1 MTINYEKLWNMLDAQ
16 GISKDQLRKASGLT
30 TYVFDKIEKNGS
42 VQFDALIK
50 VCGVLNCAIGDIVDV
65 EYDYEKKRAIPNV
78 DFTDV
83 DAFSAGG
90 QFEQLGFNTL
100 YDLPIYL
107 NVVSLQNFLA
117 QQLVSAK
124 LSFTACEELISALGE
139 HGITIILPD
148 GIEPSLDNLPK
159 EIEETDGEYDAVALQ
174 QIDNYISWVLTK
186 YTKKPQMLA
195 DKLDA
200 TRKEP
205 RSKQYYVE
213 TGILHAPKDGKHFE
227 YEGLKQTTEENV
239 YPFSVLPHIFGSLN
253 ATDLYVLSH
262 RIPDITQYID
272 ECVSSSPEAALLFNL
287 KVKLGLPAEEMLRFL
302 GLPLW
307 ESFVYGI
314 DNHSKYKRLIRR
326 LRHPRYS
333 KSFKGQ
339 WMIQIDGWTEDCM
352 WEMYDRCGPGMD
364 PYQNYV
370 PAYTDKIYNQF
381 VDTIKDR
388 ISASVNQGM
397 PLTEALGIFYPAH
410 VVAAVEQNV
419 ATWYNSFTP
428 AADHIKLSWKAY
440 QALKMGGIE
449 TISQVLYQHG
459 DGLSLNE
466 VEKSGLRQVPGIEDQ
481 QITEI
486 LQGLRSLLQQP
497 MDRCFIENMVEF
509 AEKVCN
515 TGGKWPV
522 YKCIGITHSALKM
535 LLDLQYRDVN
545 TVIADYN
552 AGVLQEKCQPLSGTK
567 AYIELID
574 CIRIVATGEYPM
586 THIVFS
592 DFWKNHIECSEQS
605 LQDMRMAYVQDSP
618 MPYGIKK
625 IEANIHMLFPGESEA
640 FRLLYNTRG
649 CHMKWVPWPIDTLVP
664 TVISCVG
671 NNKSVEIESAY
682 YGLDASFFTKGY
694 EAWPTMSEI
703 VYVFAKVFVE
713 GEIQYL
719 LYRLDLGKLKLVA
732 GIQQNFLS
740 HLFASVSFNAQICY
754 APKIFTKEFKNQ
766 FYQSLGYFCMRGLA
780 STESEEE
787 KDLYMAYPVYIERC
801 REKIASKV
809 EQMKCADAGFSIS
822 TQGVLK
828 AASIDDMSMLAKMNI
843 TDFLE
848 IPEIRDRHVAEI
860 IKKLQSYGIIIP
872 EWENWLSNY
881 AAKPRDYLDMTIDE
895 LDLSVRSFNC
905 LKRAG
910 IDTVGDLLSY
920 GGDPMRIRNM
930 GKKSLDEIEKKLEK
944 LGLKA
949 QWMLARD
956 YSQANNQPFSETSSL
971 CTEPIMAISVVELD
985 FGIKVYSALRRY
997 GILCVRDLICKTEK
1011 EYLSMPGFS
1020 KQMVEEIICKLKYM
1034 GLNLKEEH
1042 DAL

>member
-16 GISKDQLRKASGLT
+16 GISKDQLRKAAGLT
-30 TYVFDKIEKNGS
+30 TYVFNKIEKNGS

-50 VCGVLNCAIGDIVDV
+50 VCGVLNCAIDDIVDV

-83 DAFSAGG
+83 DIFSAGG

-100 YDLPIYL
+100 YDFPIYL
-107 NVVSLQNFLA
+107 NIVSLQNFLTE
-117 QQLVSAK
+117 QLVSAK
-124 LSFTACEELISALGE
+124 LSFTACQELIDALAE
-139 HGITIILPD
+139 HGISIVLPD
-148 GIEPSLDNLPK
+148 GVEPSLDKIPK
-159 EIEETDGEYDAVALQ
+159 EITEIDGEYDAVVLQ

-186 YTKKPQMLA
+186 HTQEPLVLA
-195 DKLDA
+195 ERLDVL
-200 TRKEP
+200 RSEP
-205 RSKQYYVE
+205 RFEQYYVE
-213 TGILHAPKDGKHFE
+213 TGILYAPKDGKHFE
-227 YEGLKQTTEENV
+227 YEGLKQTTEADV

-253 ATDLYVLSH
+253 STDLYVLSH
-262 RIPDITQYID
+262 RIPDIAQYID
-272 ECVSSSPEAALLFNL
+272 ECVNSSPEAALLFNL
-287 KVKLGLPAEEMLRFL
+287 KVKLGLQAEEILRFI

-352 WEMYDRCGPGMD
+352 WEMYDRCGPGMN

-370 PAYTDKIYNQF
+370 PACTDKIYNQF
-381 VDTIKDR
+381 VDTIKDSV
-388 ISASVNQGM
+388 SASMQQGM
-397 PLTEALGIFYPAH
+397 PLTEALGLFYPAH
-410 VVAAVEQNV
+410 VVATVEQNV
-419 ATWYNSFTP
+419 ASWYKSSAP
-428 AADHIKLSWKAY
+428 IADQIKLSWKAY
-440 QALKMGGIE
+440 QALKMGGVE
-449 TISQVLYQHG
+449 TVSQVLYQHG

-466 VEKSGLRQVPGIEDQ
+466 AEKSGLRQVPGIEDQ

-486 LQGLRSLLQQP
+486 LQGLRCLLLQP
-497 MDRCFIENMVEF
+497 MDRCFVENMIEF
-509 AEKVCN
+509 AEKACN
-515 TGGKWPV
+515 TERSWPV
-522 YKCIGITHSALKM
+522 YECIGITHSALKL

-552 AGVLQEKCQPLSGTK
+552 FGVLQEKCGALAGTK
-567 AYIELID
+567 EYAELID
-574 CIRIVATGEYPM
+574 SIRIVATGEYPM

-592 DFWKNHIECSEQS
+592 DFWKNHIECNEQS
-605 LQDMRMAYVQDSP
+605 LQNMRMAYVQDGP
-618 MPYGIKK
+618 IPYGIKE
-625 IEANIHMLFPGESEA
+625 IEANVHMLFPGESEA

-649 CHMKWVPWPIDTLVP
+649 CHMKWAPWPIDTLVP

-703 VYVFAKVFVE
+703 VYVFAKVVVE

-719 LYRLDLGKLKLVA
+719 LYRMDLGKLKLVA
-732 GIQQNFLS
+732 GIQQNFLL

-754 APKIFTKEFKNQ
+754 TPKIFIKEFKNQ
-766 FYQSLGYFCMRGLA
+766 FYLSLGYFCMRSLA
-780 STESEEE
+780 GAESDEE

-809 EQMKCADAGFSIS
+809 DQMKCDDAGFSIS
-822 TQGVLK
+822 TQSIIK
-828 AASIDDMSMLAKMNI
+828 AAGIDDMSALAKMNMS
-843 TDFLE
+843 DFLE

-872 EWENWLSNY
+872 EWEEWLSKY
-881 AAKPRDYLDMTIDE
+881 VAKPGEYLDMTIDE

-905 LKRAG
+905 LKRAH
-910 IDTVGDLLSY
+910 INTVEDLLLLTEERL
-920 GGDPMRIRNM
+920 MKIRNM
-930 GKKSLDEIEKKLEK
+930 GKKSLDEIEKKLGS
-944 LGLKA
+944 LG
-949 QWMLARD
+949 
-956 YSQANNQPFSETSSL
+956 FSVG
-971 CTEPIMAISVVELD
+971 A
-985 FGIKVYSALRRY
+985 
-997 GILCVRDLICKTEK
+997 LICSRTQ
-1011 EYLSMPGFS
+1011 S
-1020 KQMVEEIICKLKYM
+1020 
-1034 GLNLKEEH
+1034 N
-1042 DAL
+1042 

>member
-16 GISKDQLRKASGLT
+16 GISKDQLRKSAGLT
-30 TYVFDKIEKNGS
+30 TYVFEKIEKNGS

-50 VCGVLNCAIGDIVDV
+50 LCGVLNCAIDDIVDV

-117 QQLVSAK
+117 EQLVSAK
-124 LSFTACEELISALGE
+124 LSYTACDELISALGE
-139 HGITIILPD
+139 HGITIVLPD
-148 GIEPSLDNLPK
+148 GIEPCFDKLPK
-159 EIEETDGEYDAVALQ
+159 DVAEIDGEYDAVALQ

-186 YTKKPQMLA
+186 YTQEPQVLA
-195 DKLDA
+195 NRLDA
-200 TRKEP
+200 IRKKP

-213 TGILHAPKDGKHFE
+213 TGILHAPKDSKHFE
-227 YEGLKQTTEENV
+227 YEGLRQTAEEDV
-239 YPFSVLPHIFGSLN
+239 YPFSVLPHIFGSLDS
-253 ATDLYVLSH
+253 TDLYVLSH

-272 ECVSSSPEAALLFNL
+272 ECVNSSPEAALLFNL
-287 KVKLGLPAEEMLRFL
+287 KVKLGLPAEEILQFM

-314 DNHSKYKRLIRR
+314 ENHSKYRRLIRR

-333 KSFKGQ
+333 KSFKSQ
-339 WMIQIDGWTEDCM
+339 WMIQVDSWTEDCM
-352 WEMYDRCGPGMD
+352 WEMYDRCGRGLN

-370 PAYTDKIYNQF
+370 PACTDKIYNQF

-388 ISASVNQGM
+388 VNTSMQQGM
-397 PLTEALGIFYPAH
+397 PLTEALRFFYPAH
-410 VVAAVEQNV
+410 VVAMVEQNV

-428 AADHIKLSWKAY
+428 ATDQIKLSWKAY

-481 QITEI
+481 QVTEI
-486 LQGLRSLLQQP
+486 LQGLKALLMQP
-497 MDRCFIENMVEF
+497 MERCFVENMVEF
-509 AEKVCN
+509 AERAFVTEGN
-515 TGGKWPV
+515 WPIH
-522 YKCIGITHSALKM
+522 KCIGITHSALKL

-545 TVIADYN
+545 TVIADHN
-552 AGVLQEKCQPLSGTK
+552 AGVLQEKCQSLIGTK
-567 AYIELID
+567 TYIELID

-592 DFWKNHIECSEQS
+592 EFWKNHIQCNEQS
-605 LQDMRMAYVQDSP
+605 LQDMRMAYVQDYP
-618 MPYGIKK
+618 MPYGIKE

-649 CHMKWVPWPIDTLVP
+649 CHMKWAPWPVDTLVP
-664 TVISCVG
+664 TILSCVG
-671 NNKSVEIESAY
+671 REKTVEVESAY
-682 YGLDASFFTKGY
+682 FGLDASFFTKGY

-703 VYVFAKVFVE
+703 VYVFAKISVE
-713 GEIQYL
+713 GEIRYL
-719 LYRLDLGKLKLVA
+719 LYKMDLGKLKLVD

-740 HLFASVSFNAQICY
+740 QLFASVSFNAQICY
-754 APKIFTKEFKNQ
+754 TPKIFTKEFKNQ
-766 FYQSLGYFCMRGLA
+766 FYLSLGYFCMRSLTCA
-780 STESEEE
+780 ESDEE

-809 EQMKCADAGFSIS
+809 DQMKCNDAGFSIS
-822 TQGVLK
+822 TQSVIKTAG
-828 AASIDDMSMLAKMNI
+828 IDDMSTLAKMNI
-843 TDFLE
+843 SDFLE

-872 EWENWLSNY
+872 EWEDWLSSY
-881 AAKPRDYLDMTIDE
+881 AAKPGEYLDMTIDE

-910 IDTVGDLLSY
+910 INTVEDLLLLTEERL
-920 GGDPMRIRNM
+920 MKIRNM
-930 GKKSLDEIEKKLEK
+930 GKKSLDEIEKKLGS
-944 LGLKA
+944 LG
-949 QWMLARD
+949 
-956 YSQANNQPFSETSSL
+956 FSVG
-971 CTEPIMAISVVELD
+971 A
-985 FGIKVYSALRRY
+985 
-997 GILCVRDLICKTEK
+997 LICSRTQTNE
-1011 EYLSMPGFS
+1011 
-1020 KQMVEEIICKLKYM
+1020 
-1034 GLNLKEEH
+1034 
-1042 DAL
+1042 